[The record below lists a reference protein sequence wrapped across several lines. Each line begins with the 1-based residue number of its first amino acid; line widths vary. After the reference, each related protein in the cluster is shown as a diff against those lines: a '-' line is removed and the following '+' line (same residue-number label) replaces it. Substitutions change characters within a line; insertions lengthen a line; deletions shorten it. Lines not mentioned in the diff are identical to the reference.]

1 MENASVTISSFLS
14 DVPTLVS
21 TAFTMV
27 TSNVVSTVFVGIALA
42 GAGLGLFSRIIHIG
56 RR

>member
-1 MENASVTISSFLS
+1 MGESTVTISSFLT

-21 TAFTMV
+21 NAFTMV

-42 GAGLGLFSRIIHIG
+42 GSGLGLFSRIIHIG